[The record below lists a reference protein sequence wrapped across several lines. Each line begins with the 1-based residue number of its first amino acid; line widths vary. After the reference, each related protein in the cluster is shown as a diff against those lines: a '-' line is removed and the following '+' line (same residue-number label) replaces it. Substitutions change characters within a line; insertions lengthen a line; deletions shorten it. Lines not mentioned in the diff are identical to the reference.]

1 MRQRGDFLAS
11 KDGFEYYRMIEG
23 SKEYFAKLKDKE
35 GVLVIVDKGT
45 GITIGA
51 ITNIIKDVSSELFKE
66 ENNMNKN

>member
-1 MRQRGDFLAS
+1 
-11 KDGFEYYRMIEG
+11 MIEG